1 MYIFPAIDL
10 FEGKAV
16 RLVRGDYEKMTVY
29 SDDPPAFAKEF
40 EEAGAE
46 YLHLV
51 DLEGAKNGETPNFE
65 TVRNIVKKT
74 SLKAEIGGGVR
85 SMDVVERYLDAGIY
99 RVILGTAALNDP
111 VFLEK
116 ALSRY
121 GSRIAV
127 GVDVRD
133 GYVATHGWLETSG
146 THCMDFCERL
156 VSLGN
161 GNGIGII
168 VGVIHHDLAAVSL
181 DHLIYDGGQCGHK
194 LKVKFAFKPLLD
206 DLHVQHTK
214 EAAAEAEAQRHR
226 GFRLEGE
233 GRVVQ
238 LQLFQRVTQIGV
250 LAAVLGVD
258 AAVDHGLDGTVA
270 GQGLGSGIGGIGD
283 GVAHTGVLHVLD
295 GSSEIADLAGL
306 QFLAGLHAQ
315 RKQVA
320 ALDHLIGGPEAIIF
334 TC

>member
-16 RLVRGDYEKMTVY
+16 RLVRGDYERMTVY

-156 VSLGN
+156 VSLGAS
-161 GNGIGII
+161 GII
-168 VGVIHHDLAAVSL
+168 CTDISK
-181 DHLIYDGGQCGHK
+181 DG
-194 LKVKFAFKPLLD
+194 L
-206 DLHVQHTK
+206 
-214 EAAAEAEAQRHR
+214 
-226 GFRLEGE
+226 
-233 GRVVQ
+233 
-238 LQLFQRVTQIGV
+238 
-250 LAAVLGVD
+250 
-258 AAVDHGLDGTVA
+258 
-270 GQGLGSGIGGIGD
+270 
-283 GVAHTGVLHVLD
+283 
-295 GSSEIADLAGL
+295 LAGTN
-306 QFLAGLHAQ
+306 LALYAELKKRFPGLAI
-315 RKQVA
+315 VA
-320 ALDHLIGGPEAIIF
+320 SGGVTTIEDVKALAKMGLFGAILGKALYEKKIDLR
-334 TC
+334 TAIAVGKEQA